1 MFPAL
6 WMFFFDPHQV
16 CGAGGLTPIAP
27 LVPKTSQAGGS
38 QPCIAL
44 TEKHRYQIGITNP
57 MGADMDYSRYQF
69 DRVLSLKIPICLS
82 WSILLFVS
90 CHFWSII
97 ILYQPVSTFL
107 STEKCYIKIGETMC
121 NIFLPLNNLSSSF
134 STHHILILALKL
146 IRMSVF
152 RPENWRQV
160 SNKSFPEMLSETPEL
175 QPNTWQEHVMA
186 MSQNLGTLVN
196 TNIAGINWC

>member
-1 MFPAL
+1 MTHTRF
-6 WMFFFDPHQV
+6 V
-16 CGAGGLTPIAP
+16 GAGGLTPIAP
-27 LVPKTSQAGGS
+27 LNNNKPSGWLSK
-38 QPCIAL
+38 CIAL

-90 CHFWSII
+90 CHFWPTI

-134 STHHILILALKL
+134 STHHILIYALKL

-152 RPENWRQV
+152 QRKLAPSFQQV
-160 SNKSFPEMLSETPEL
+160 LSRDAFRDT
-175 QPNTWQEHVMA
+175 
-186 MSQNLGTLVN
+186 
-196 TNIAGINWC
+196 